1 MLDWWWF
8 LVLPLAGL
16 ACGLI
21 NTLAGSGSL
30 ITLPLLIFLGL
41 PANVAN
47 GTNRVAIFMQ
57 NLVAV
62 HGFAKGNVLEV
73 KRGKWLL
80 LPAVL
85 GGLVGASLAVEADER
100 LIRMIVAGLL
110 WFMLL
115 VILVR
120 PQRFLATDR
129 RPESQTLRWGEIL
142 AMFAVGVY
150 GGFIQAGVGIFL
162 LMTLLWVSGYD
173 LVRANALKVL
183 IVLGFTPVALTVF
196 VLNDQV
202 DWAMGLL
209 LGVGNMVGA
218 RIGTHAALKK
228 GAPLVRKVLILAIV
242 LAGSKM
248 VWDIWLTK

>member
-1 MLDWWWF
+1 MEWWWF
-8 LVLPLAGL
+8 LVLPAAGL

-62 HGFAKGNVLEV
+62 HGFAQGKVLEV

-80 LPAVL
+80 LPVIL
-85 GGLVGASLAVEADER
+85 GGLLGASLAVEAGER
-100 LIRMIVAGLL
+100 LIRMIVAALL

-120 PQRFLATDR
+120 PQRFLANER
-129 RPESQTLRWGEIL
+129 RPESQTVGIAEWL

-183 IVLGFTPVALTVF
+183 MVLAFTPFALMVF
-196 VLNDQV
+196 VMNDQV
-202 DWAMGLL
+202 NWAMGGL
-209 LGVGNMVGA
+209 LGIGNMIGA
-218 RIGTHAALKK
+218 RIGTTAALRK
-228 GAPLVRKVLILAIV
+228 GAPFVRKVLILAIL
-242 LAGSKM
+242 LAGMKM
-248 VWDIWLTK
+248 GWDIWLT

>member
-1 MLDWWWF
+1 M
-8 LVLPLAGL
+8 
-16 ACGLI
+16 
-21 NTLAGSGSL
+21 

-62 HGFAKGNVLEV
+62 HGFAQGKVLEF

-80 LPAVL
+80 IPVIL
-85 GGLVGASLAVEADER
+85 GGVVGASLAVEADEH
-100 LIRMIVAGLL
+100 LIRMVVAGLL

-120 PQRFLATDR
+120 PQRFLMNER
-129 RPESQTLRWGEIL
+129 RPESQTLRVAEVL

-173 LVRANALKVL
+173 LVRANALKVMM
-183 IVLGFTPVALTVF
+183 VLGFTPFALTVF
-196 VLNDQV
+196 VLNGQV
-202 DWAMGLL
+202 DWAMGVL
-209 LGVGNMVGA
+209 LGAGNMIGA

-228 GAPLVRKVLILAIV
+228 GAPFVRKALILAII
-242 LAGSKM
+242 LAGTKM